1 MYPFFGQ
8 LHQRVDVVIDLAACR
23 LRGSTELTIQP
34 AQRNLQQIKLNARGL
49 DILRVTVD
57 QRPAVFNVRNW
68 TYLDGITDDQATD
81 ALKAGGAT
89 LQRRI
94 TDAFLEFED
103 GELTIENPW
112 YDPHEKPAPPPPPP
126 AGPAAAPAKPS
137 DPPAVTIKVEPGI
150 ETVAAATSGPSPP
163 PPPATSTAPDVP
175 PNGDAKASTPAPPV
189 PPPAPEI
196 PRLVVRIEYVL
207 NHSSSPTVVFAEPSG
222 PHLAAAAADDDTAM
236 ADLAFLPTFH
246 AACMPQPASAESNL
260 YSIYG
265 TARHWMPC
273 VDRVH
278 EKATWDVHFE
288 LVLTPTT
295 TDELDADGNTAMGDA
310 ADAPSPSSTLAAA
323 LAEPVGDDGH
333 PTIACT
339 GQLMAHG
346 GLHWHFHIGEPVGA
360 PLIAVA
366 AGIFRLHVIPLDIP
380 VPDDAP
386 RYPPRAVH
394 VYSPPFVPR
403 DVVHH
408 STYIVGAALD
418 FYSDEF
424 AMYPYGDFG
433 VHRLVYTHDVVAPGT
448 FTHHGAGMTLF
459 DVTALAEPTRPDAT
473 LEHRR
478 AVMHALA
485 YQWFGCWIQPKN
497 WGDYWVLLGLSA
509 YMASR
514 FFRSHFGKSEYQYRL
529 KKDIQRLAV
538 LDVHM
543 PPLYY
548 LPHVSV
554 DFLCLKAALVVY
566 ALDKKMT
573 KVAASSGMTA
583 CIQKMLAAGT
593 RSLSGNGL
601 QRWIRKESAVDG
613 LRPFWTQW
621 IESAGVPRIEFSYS
635 QNNGRQVIEF
645 EMAQENTS
653 VWRTEAGMR
662 PTLFTGSI
670 SVTVFEI
677 DGCVY
682 THALDVARA
691 TQHFEVR
698 FNSRYKY
705 KKMMGKTNDAS
716 APSGSQLAAS
726 SSSQPTSQAATAPP
740 PAATGAPRTT
750 GPTVPDE
757 EEWLAAV
764 KDDNGSEQHRWIQW
778 VWVDQDVEWPCP
790 VTLKQPDFKWLRLL
804 THQPSVLAQFDIVSH
819 LRHYPSLQCAQLL
832 HTLAMDTHIFYR
844 LRADAALALAACAVP
859 STDWVGLEML
869 HGLLAQYT
877 AVPSASG
884 VEAAAILDVAPLP
897 HAWTRMQEFFVYRAT
912 LQAIA
917 LVRNDAGH
925 CPHQAKRLFIHLLRY
940 HDRSVGYVHE
950 AEIVT
955 MLLRFLCQAML
966 VLPSGHHHHH
976 HHHHHH
982 PPAQQ
987 QQQQQQQAVGANA
1000 AAPAQDASGGA
1011 VAVGVVGPTAKT
1023 TGRSKK
1029 SSALPTASLAEIAED
1044 LDMGFGFL
1052 SESENED
1059 EDSAEPMD
1067 TSAGTPAAAAAAP
1080 IDPFAPV
1087 GKYGLVFGPSAELME
1102 QALQQVERVR
1112 VMDLMSLD
1120 GDNDGEFTDG
1130 DLVGM
1135 AATTS
1140 ACLST
1145 LCQWML
1151 GALVPA
1157 RYSLFLEYTD
1167 ASYPRQVR
1175 QTAFQCLF
1183 LLQAYLVGAVGE
1195 YLLHTMMVDAS
1206 PQIRVSLAQYFV
1218 NAARMVGAGH
1228 DRANLRERRAQMLEA
1243 FHGFTDRS
1251 LPTLQKMLGNP
1262 TVPREIHQAI
1272 MSWIALVLTPHVARV
1287 RVKWSLQQTPAA
1299 HAARTGA
1306 GGVAAGAIM
1315 GPASAASAGSGRGW
1329 QPPYVGLPPTQRVG
1343 PVPPILYNAGLAVI
1357 ERLKDHEM
1365 APPFELPVSPTV
1377 VGYYDL
1383 IKDPMDLSCVEKRFK
1398 NGQYRSLRDMF
1409 NDIDKIFRNCFAFN
1423 QESSDVVKQAKI
1435 LKQYFET
1442 EVAPDALTLVPTG
1455 PTPPMEMTEDEWKKC
1470 RKIARKLREK
1480 KSADPFLKPVT
1491 GVRKYYDVIKQPMDL
1506 STIRKKL
1513 EDREYATV
1521 GSFEADVNRMFDNCF
1536 KFNAK
1541 DDPYYNAGKELQ
1553 AEFQREW
1560 RTEFPVQLKIKAPP
1574 RPMPPP
1580 PPPNATVTAP
1590 APAHPLPG
1598 PSEIKK
1604 PAAAPLLAP
1613 GAPSTRPGAASGLT
1627 SPPPTIR
1634 ITGLNKPTAPSNI
1647 PAPAPPKPGR
1657 IKIKPSEASS
1667 LQPAV
1672 THSAAPSSIP
1682 APPAVAPAPPAPP
1695 SAPIRIKVS
1704 RLPPAAPSTKEPA
1717 APMGK
1722 QFAHPGKVNGASTK
1736 SAARAPVEAPV
1747 PPARA
1752 PAVNKPSSSRNVISA
1767 SSMAARAQALGM
1779 APPPPLPL
1787 ASPTHVT
1794 PPPVSGVVVSRGPSA
1809 KAASHNVRPG
1819 AVPRH
1824 EPVAPPP
1831 PPAPSKAHRDQ
1842 DVPRSRIPRP
1852 PAPVDAPAPPP
1863 PSYTSPPPPPPP
1875 ILEEEEEEFVDL
1887 HPELDKLPAL
1897 YDRLYGYNEA
1907 FDFRLPVDPVAL
1919 GLHDYFDVIKH
1930 PMDLKT
1936 IGSRLEEYESPEEV
1950 LDDLRLMLQNAI
1962 TYNHRETAVY
1972 KDSFK
1977 FYRIICDEWLKT
1989 FGIRGLPA
1997 LEPHSKSRK
2006 SSIKLSSRSHSR
2018 GGSSRP
2024 VRPNIT
2030 TPVNATMTSWD
2041 VEMCRG
2047 IVQVLQ
2053 SANSAGPFLEPVD
2066 PIRDGVPTYF
2076 DTIDEPM
2083 DLRTLREN
2091 LENCEY
2097 ATLTD
2102 FEHDVDLIFE
2112 NCYRFNGREH
2122 EISGHANV
2130 LRAMFRTEWKRFLVK
2145 RRNRGREGQPR
2156 PVPRPAPTEAPP
2168 LAYSGGLHRSRKTSA
2183 GIKTE
2188 PATLAHPMSSASTSR
2203 GSSVGPPSMSSA
2215 AAAGPSRGLHRA
2227 TTPPSTAA
2235 EQPFDATKA
2244 RKILDKLH
2252 NHVSSWPFL
2261 VPVDPVALQIPQY
2274 FDIIKYPM
2282 DFGTIKTKIKNRA
2295 YASMAQFVRD
2305 VQLVYDNCFTFNR
2318 PGEPVYVAGENSQ
2331 RVFRAE
2337 CTRMGVSTNVGP
2349 YVPPGMAA
2357 AASTRAPPSHAAD
2370 KKRKQPDTSR
2380 EGSPVSTHR
2389 APGYASPFAHA
2400 AGSGSSSSLSSMGG
2414 RAGSQESEH
2423 KRAKLKVNLKWP

>member
-1 MYPFFGQ
+1 MLY
-8 LHQRVDVVIDLAACR
+8 LHQCVDAVIDLTACR

-34 AQRNLQQIKLNARGL
+34 AHRNLHQIKLNARGL

-112 YDPHEKPAPPPPPP
+112 YDPHEMPAPSPPVLPP
-126 AGPAAAPAKPS
+126 AAPPKVDAPA
-137 DPPAVTIKVEPGI
+137 VVIKVEPGT
-150 ETVAAATSGPSPP
+150 EPPAAATSGPTPPP
-163 PPPATSTAPDVP
+163 PPPATSSAPDAP
-175 PNGDAKASTPAPPV
+175 PNGDAKAPTLAASP

-207 NHSSSPTVVFAEPSG
+207 NQSSSPTVVFAEPSG
-222 PHLAAAAADDDTAM
+222 PHLASAASADDDTA
-236 ADLAFLPTFH
+236 ASDLALLPTFH

-278 EKATWDVHFE
+278 EKATWDLHFE

-295 TDELDADGNTAMGDA
+295 DEPDADGDRAMGDV
-310 ADAPSPSSTLAAA
+310 DAPPPSSNLAAA

-346 GLHWHFHIGEPVGA
+346 GQHWHFHIGEPVGA

-433 VHRLVYTHDVVAPGT
+433 VHRLVYTHDVVAPCA

-459 DVTALAEPTRPDAT
+459 DVTALAASTRPDAT

-554 DFLCLKAALVVY
+554 DFLCLKAALVIY

-705 KKMMGKTNDAS
+705 KKMMGKTNDA
-716 APSGSQLAAS
+716 APSGSQPAAG
-726 SSSQPTSQAATAPP
+726 SSSQPASQAAAAPP
-740 PAATGAPRTT
+740 PAAAPSTVSAPRAT

-844 LRADAALALAACAVP
+844 LRADAALALSACAVP

-877 AVPSASG
+877 AVPSAATG
-884 VEAAAILDVAPLP
+884 AAILDVVPLP
-897 HAWTRMQEFFVYRAT
+897 HAWTQMQEFFVYRAT
-912 LQAIA
+912 LQAIV

-925 CPHQAKRLFIHLLRY
+925 CPHQVKRLFIHLLRY

-950 AEIVT
+950 AEVVS

-976 HHHHHH
+976 HHHH
-982 PPAQQ
+982 PRAQQ
-987 QQQQQQQAVGANA
+987 QQADQRAKA
-1000 AAPAQDASGGA
+1000 A
-1011 VAVGVVGPTAKT
+1011 
-1023 TGRSKK
+1023 GRSKK
-1029 SSALPTASLAEIAED
+1029 ASALPTASLAEIAED

-1067 TSAGTPAAAAAAP
+1067 TSAETPAAAAAATSV
-1080 IDPFAPV
+1080 DPFAPV

-1112 VMDLMSLD
+1112 VMDLMSSD

-1183 LLQAYLVGAVGE
+1183 LLQAYLVDAVGE

-1228 DRANLRERRAQMLEA
+1228 DRAALRERRAQMLEA
-1243 FHGFTDRS
+1243 FHAFTDRA

-1262 TVPREIHQAI
+1262 MVPREIHQAI
-1272 MSWIALVLTPHVARV
+1272 MSWIALALTPHVARV

-1315 GPASAASAGSGRGW
+1315 GPAGAAGAGSGRGW
-1329 QPPYVGLPPTQRVG
+1329 QPPYAGLPPTQRVG

-1398 NGQYRSLRDMF
+1398 NGQYRSLCDMF

-1423 QESSDVVKQAKI
+1423 QESSEVVKQAKI

-1442 EVAPDALTLVPTG
+1442 EVAPDALALVPTG
-1455 PTPPMEMTEDEWKKC
+1455 PTPPMEMTEDEWKRC

-1580 PPPNATVTAP
+1580 PPPSTATATVLSVP
-1590 APAHPLPG
+1590 HPLPG

-1604 PAAAPLLAP
+1604 PAVASMPAP
-1613 GAPSTRPGAASGLT
+1613 GAHSTRPGAASGLT
-1627 SPPPTIR
+1627 SPPTIR
-1634 ITGLNKPTAPSNI
+1634 ITGLNKPGAPSSI

-1672 THSAAPSSIP
+1672 SHTSAPSNIP
-1682 APPAVAPAPPAPP
+1682 APPAAPAPAPADVPPAPL
-1695 SAPIRIKVS
+1695 RIKVS

-1717 APMGK
+1717 APLAK
-1722 QFAHPGKVNGASTK
+1722 QFAHPGKFNGASK
-1736 SAARAPVEAPV
+1736 FAASAPVEAPV
-1747 PPARA
+1747 TPAR
-1752 PAVNKPSSSRNVISA
+1752 PAAGPKPLSSRNVISA

-1787 ASPTHVT
+1787 ASPTHAAPAPVT
-1794 PPPVSGVVVSRGPSA
+1794 GVVVSRGPSA
-1809 KAASHNVRPG
+1809 KAVSRPL
-1819 AVPRH
+1819 ATPRN

-1831 PPAPSKAHRDQ
+1831 PPASSKALRDQ
-1842 DVPRSRIPRP
+1842 DAPRSRIPRP
-1852 PAPVDAPAPPP
+1852 PAPVAAPAPPP
-1863 PSYTSPPPPPPP
+1863 PSYAPPPPPTPVP
-1875 ILEEEEEEFVDL
+1875 EEEEEEFVDL

-1977 FYRIICDEWLKT
+1977 FYRIICDEWRKT

-2030 TPVNATMTSWD
+2030 TPVNATMTAWD
-2041 VEMCRG
+2041 IDMCRG

-2076 DTIDEPM
+2076 DTIGEPM

-2091 LENCEY
+2091 LENRDY

-2145 RRNRGREGQPR
+2145 RRNRGREGQLRPAPR
-2156 PVPRPAPTEAPP
+2156 PTPTEAPP
-2168 LAYSGGLHRSRKTSA
+2168 LAYSGGLHRSRKTSV
-2183 GIKTE
+2183 GIKE
-2188 PATLAHPMSSASTSR
+2188 PAPLAHPTASVSTSR
-2203 GSSVGPPSMSSA
+2203 GSAVGPSSMSSP
-2215 AAAGPSRGLHRA
+2215 AAAGASRGLHRA

-2282 DFGTIKTKIKNRA
+2282 DFGTIKTKIKSRA

-2337 CTRMGVSTNVGP
+2337 CARMGVSTNVGP
-2349 YVPPGMAA
+2349 YMPPGTASAA
-2357 AASTRAPPSHAAD
+2357 AGSARAAPHAE

-2380 EGSPVSTHR
+2380 ETSPVSTHR
-2389 APGYASPFAHA
+2389 APGYASPFAHQ

-2414 RAGSQESEH
+2414 RAGSQDSDH